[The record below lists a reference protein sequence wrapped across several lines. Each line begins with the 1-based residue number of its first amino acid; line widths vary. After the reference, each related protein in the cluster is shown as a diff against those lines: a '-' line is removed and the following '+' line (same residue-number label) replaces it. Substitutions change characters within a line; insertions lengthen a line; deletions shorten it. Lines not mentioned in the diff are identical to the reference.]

1 MYQWKQT
8 QHQIMYGFVNF
19 AKGLKYN
26 YQSHMERC
34 KAYKDHL
41 KSNCIDDEFKRQLQQ
56 DILNVFTM
64 VLDALKHDGVNVDT
78 NKNIKKSYSFR
89 LS

>member
-1 MYQWKQT
+1 
-8 QHQIMYGFVNF
+8 MYGFVNF
-19 AKGLKYN
+19 VKGLKYK

-41 KSNCIDDEFKRQLQQ
+41 KSNCIDDEFKQQLQQ

-64 VLDALKHDGVNVDT
+64 FLDALKNDGVNVGT
-78 NKNIKKSYSFR
+78 NKNIKQYYSFR